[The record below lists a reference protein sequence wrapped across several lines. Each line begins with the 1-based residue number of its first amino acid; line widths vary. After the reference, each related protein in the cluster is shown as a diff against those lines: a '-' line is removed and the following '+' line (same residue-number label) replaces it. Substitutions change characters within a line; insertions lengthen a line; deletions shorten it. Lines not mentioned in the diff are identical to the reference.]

1 MDKFIKQKEP
11 KYKEIILD
19 QEHIFKLKVK
29 AELGNEYK
37 IIKSRWVYSPI
48 DFIIV
53 NRLNLK
59 ILYIEIKK
67 RSQNKYKSVIINY
80 SKLTNMNSNFQNTL
94 MIFEYDNLDYLMYIK
109 YDKSFLHYHTKN
121 IKNQDCV
128 FLDNE
133 NCSFGYNKLIKEI
146 ITSLK

>member
-94 MIFEYDNLDYLMYIK
+94 MIFEYDTIYK
-109 YDKSFLHYHTKN
+109 YVKYNDSMLELPTKN
-121 IKNQDCV
+121 IKQQDVV
-128 FLDNE
+128 FFDNSILTNGTIE
-133 NCSFGYNKLIKEI
+133 ELCGFIKKE
-146 ITSLK
+146 LK